1 MEHDLCNCY
10 MAKLTD
16 ASLRT
21 NYIHEIKSTRI
32 AKEKLLYMLSLNKYI
47 QNPLMY
53 VDNGVFN
60 LILLH
65 SNRSV
70 SMSC

>member
-1 MEHDLCNCY
+1 M
-10 MAKLTD
+10 
-16 ASLRT
+16 
-21 NYIHEIKSTRI
+21 HEIQSTRK
-32 AKEKLLYMLSLNKYI
+32 AKQKLLCMLSLNKYI

-70 SMSC
+70 SMSY

>member
-1 MEHDLCNCY
+1 MICATSY

-21 NYIHEIKSTRI
+21 HYIHEIKSTRI

>member
-1 MEHDLCNCY
+1 

-21 NYIHEIKSTRI
+21 QYIHEIKSTRK
-32 AKEKLLYMLSLNKYI
+32 AKQKLLCMLFLNKYI

-53 VDNGVFN
+53 VDNGVFS

>member
-1 MEHDLCNCY
+1 

-16 ASLRT
+16 ASIRT
-21 NYIHEIKSTRI
+21 HYMHEIQSTRK
-32 AKEKLLYMLSLNKYI
+32 AKQKLLCMLSLNKYI

-70 SMSC
+70 SMSY